1 MRWTANP
8 ETHDSSYETWVR
20 IPHAPP
26 SFPVQL
32 DSFRAYSQGLL
43 LASLGESL
51 VRHSFTV
58 RTKEPAD
65 VFPRRARLGSSRDI
79 TDFA

>member
-1 MRWTANP
+1 MRGTANP
-8 ETHDSSYETWVR
+8 MRLGFESHTYLNH
-20 IPHAPP
+20 IPSKLA
-26 SFPVQL
+26 
-32 DSFRAYSQGLL
+32 SFRADSQGLL

-51 VRHSFTV
+51 ARYFFTV

>member
-32 DSFRAYSQGLL
+32 DSFRAYSPGLL
-43 LASLGESL
+43 LASLSESL
-51 VRHSFTV
+51 ARYSFTV
-58 RTKEPAD
+58 RTKEPDD
-65 VFPRRARLGSSRDI
+65 VFPRRARLGRLRII
-79 TDFA
+79 TYFA